1 LVLSGA
7 TVLTKQDLDAT
18 QARGAEAP
26 ENDSQ
31 EQTPGSAPENLV
43 GPIAQP
49 AELTPENMKS
59 LAKYAVR
66 LGTRR

>member
-26 ENDSQ
+26 ENYDSQ
-31 EQTPGSAPENLV
+31 EYGAAIPEV
-43 GPIAQP
+43 
-49 AELTPENMKS
+49 S
-59 LAKYAVR
+59 
-66 LGTRR
+66 

>member
-26 ENDSQ
+26 ENYDSQ
-31 EQTPGSAPENLV
+31 EPMRIMIRMGA
-43 GPIAQP
+43 
-49 AELTPENMKS
+49 
-59 LAKYAVR
+59 
-66 LGTRR
+66 